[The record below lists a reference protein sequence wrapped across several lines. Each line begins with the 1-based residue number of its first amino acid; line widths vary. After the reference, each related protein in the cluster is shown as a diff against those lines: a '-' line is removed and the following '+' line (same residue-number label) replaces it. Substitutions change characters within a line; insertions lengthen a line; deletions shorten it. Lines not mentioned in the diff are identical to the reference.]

1 MPGYTTPEIR
11 NILFAGQQGCGKTT
25 LVDAMLFAAG
35 AVPRKGSPATGD
47 SFSDFEKEEKE
58 HGHSVYPSML
68 RLDHEGVHV
77 NVVDTP
83 GSSDLLGPA
92 IACAPAVET
101 VVVVVHALNGI
112 EAMTTRWMDL
122 AAERRQARAIVV
134 NRVDT
139 PDLDLDGLLAAL
151 QERFGSGVLPI
162 NLPAGGGKTVVDCVL
177 ADKGDS
183 DLGDVGERRRAIL
196 DNVVELDD
204 ALMERYLGGEE
215 IDAATLHGAFVR
227 AMTSGHLV
235 PVLFTSAK
243 EGAGVSEL
251 LSAVAKHFP
260 SPVDG
265 PRQAFLA
272 GTGADAAPADY
283 SADPGKPLLAH
294 VFRVTSDPFV
304 GKLSYFRVHQ
314 GHVQIQSQ
322 VLVGEGRKSVKLGQ
336 VLRLQGKESA
346 PADRVIAGDLGAIA
360 KIEEISPG
368 DVLHDEKSFEHVH
381 VKPLAFPSPL
391 FSLAV
396 TPKSRNDEQKISRLL
411 GQVAGEDPT
420 FRVVNDPQTHELVI
434 SGLGELH
441 LRLVLERLKARGV
454 EVDTKPPRIAYKETI
469 VGKAD
474 GHYRHKKQTGG
485 AGQFG
490 EVFLRVEPLGRGTGF
505 EFVDDTFGGT
515 IPRQFIPAIE
525 KGVRELLE
533 NGIIAGYPV
542 QDVRVSV
549 YDGKTH
555 PVDSKEIAFK
565 TAGKYAFKD
574 AFLKAQPVLLEPIV
588 LLEVTV
594 PEDRVGA
601 ITGDLA
607 SRRGQIAGTDLKPGG
622 NAVIRGRA
630 PLAEVLQY
638 QAYVKSVTA
647 GRGSFTMELSHY
659 EPVPSSVQAELIAA
673 FKPHETEE

>member
-1 MPGYTTPEIR
+1 M
-11 NILFAGQQGCGKTT
+11 
-25 LVDAMLFAAG
+25 
-35 AVPRKGSPATGD
+35 
-47 SFSDFEKEEKE
+47 
-58 HGHSVYPSML
+58 
-68 RLDHEGVHV
+68 
-77 NVVDTP
+77 
-83 GSSDLLGPA
+83 
-92 IACAPAVET
+92 
-101 VVVVVHALNGI
+101 
-112 EAMTTRWMDL
+112 
-122 AAERRQARAIVV
+122 
-134 NRVDT
+134 
-139 PDLDLDGLLAAL
+139 
-151 QERFGSGVLPI
+151 
-162 NLPAGGGKTVVDCVL
+162 
-177 ADKGDS
+177 
-183 DLGDVGERRRAIL
+183 
-196 DNVVELDD
+196 
-204 ALMERYLGGEE
+204 
-215 IDAATLHGAFVR
+215 
-227 AMTSGHLV
+227 
-235 PVLFTSAK
+235 
-243 EGAGVSEL
+243 VS
-251 LSAVAKHFP
+251 
-260 SPVDG
+260 
-265 PRQAFLA
+265 
-272 GTGADAAPADY
+272 
-283 SADPGKPLLAH
+283 
-294 VFRVTSDPFV
+294 
-304 GKLSYFRVHQ
+304 
-314 GHVQIQSQ
+314 
-322 VLVGEGRKSVKLGQ
+322 
-336 VLRLQGKESA
+336 
-346 PADRVIAGDLGAIA
+346 
-360 KIEEISPG
+360 
-368 DVLHDEKSFEHVH
+368 
-381 VKPLAFPSPL
+381 
-391 FSLAV
+391 
-396 TPKSRNDEQKISRLL
+396 
-411 GQVAGEDPT
+411 
-420 FRVVNDPQTHELVI
+420 
-434 SGLGELH
+434 
-441 LRLVLERLKARGV
+441 
-454 EVDTKPPRIAYKETI
+454 KPPRIAYKETI